1 MYSMKILY
9 YLSALSTLLLLAGG
23 CSGGDDPDVEDQTG
37 SVTLMTRGDTDATTT
52 YRLLVFKDADG
63 TCLKNINFG
72 YNSDKLQLPSGTYKF
87 VTLTEPVGTD
97 LPAPGTIAG
106 LTLSTPI
113 TVDGTVPLKPLR
125 ISNAEAVVIPATKA
139 YVAELKPATCNLILN
154 ISGNEA
160 EKATYTLASM
170 YNNISLNN
178 GSFNGSLNN
187 YPLQSGT
194 NICLPTNGNAELN
207 YKLNSTSPSTI
218 PLGFRLEAGY
228 TYTVNLAYSD
238 GVISLKTTV
247 KTWDDGGSQA
257 GSAE

>member
-9 YLSALSTLLLLAGG
+9 YLSALSALLLLAGG
-23 CSGGDDPDVEDQTG
+23 CSGGNAPDVEDLTG
-37 SVTLMTRGDTDATTT
+37 SVTLTTRGDTDATTT

-63 TCLKNINFG
+63 TCVKNINFG
-72 YNSDKLQLPSGTYKF
+72 YNSDKLQLPNGTYKF

-113 TVDGTVPLKPLR
+113 TVDGIVPLKPLR
-125 ISNAEAVVIPATKA
+125 ISEAKTVVIPATKA

-170 YNNISLNN
+170 YDNISLNG
-178 GSFNGSLNN
+178 GSTQTTLVG
-187 YPLQSGT
+187 YPLQRGT
-194 NICLPTNGNAELN
+194 NTCLPTKEKAELS
-207 YKLNSTSPSTI
+207 YELKGIPSTI
-218 PLGFRLEAGY
+218 PLGFHLEAGY

>member
-23 CSGGDDPDVEDQTG
+23 CSGGDAPDVEDQTG

-52 YRLLVFKDADG
+52 YRLLVFNEDG
-63 TCLKNINFG
+63 MTCVKNINFG

-113 TVDGTVPLKPLR
+113 TVDGSVPLKPLR
-125 ISNAEAVVIPATKA
+125 ISKAETVEIPATKA
-139 YVAELKPATCNLILN
+139 YVAELEPATCNLILN
-154 ISGNEA
+154 ISGDEA
-160 EKATYTLASM
+160 QKKVTYTLASM
-170 YNNISLNN
+170 FNNIPLDGGSNLTFLKDYSLQKGIN
-178 GSFNGSLNN
+178 
-187 YPLQSGT
+187 T
-194 NICLPTNGNAELN
+194 CLPTSGKAELN
-207 YKLNSTSPSTI
+207 YKLNGTSSTI
-218 PLGFRLEAGY
+218 PLDFPLEAGY

-247 KTWDDGGSQA
+247 KTWGDGGSQA

>member
-23 CSGGDDPDVEDQTG
+23 CSGSDAPDIEDLTG
-37 SVTLMTRGDTDATTT
+37 SVTLTTRRDTDATTT
-52 YRLLVFKDADG
+52 YRLLVFNEDG
-63 TCLKNINFG
+63 KTCLKNINFG
-72 YNSDKLQLPSGTYKF
+72 YNSDKLQLPNGTYKF

-113 TVDGTVPLKPLR
+113 TVDGSVPLKPLR
-125 ISNAEAVVIPATKA
+125 ISEAEDVVIPATKA

-170 YNNISLNN
+170 YNNISLNG
-178 GSFNGSLNN
+178 GSTQTTLVG
-187 YPLQSGT
+187 YPLQRGT
-194 NICLPTNGNAELN
+194 NTCLPTKEKAELS
-207 YKLNSTSPSTI
+207 YELKGTPSTI